1 MDLFEIIDD
10 DDQEMSIT
18 LITDVVFTQFVCESI
33 IRSSLMIEIIEQ
45 GSECQRMK

>member
-10 DDQEMSIT
+10 DDQEMSII
-18 LITDVVFTQFVCESI
+18 LITDVVFTQFVCESM
-33 IRSSLMIEIIEQ
+33 MIEIIEQ